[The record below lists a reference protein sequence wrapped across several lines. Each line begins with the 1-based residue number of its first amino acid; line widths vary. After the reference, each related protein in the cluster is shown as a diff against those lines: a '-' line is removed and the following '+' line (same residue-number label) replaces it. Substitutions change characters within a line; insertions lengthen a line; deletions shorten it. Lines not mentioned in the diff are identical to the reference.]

1 MRLILLGSPGSG
13 KGTQS
18 RFLVERFSKEKYP
31 ISQISTGDILR
42 KALKEKS
49 PLGRQAGSYMER
61 GELVPDELII
71 SLIRER
77 LGEKDSQSGF
87 ILDGFPRTVEQARA
101 LDETLKEIGSSI
113 DFAINLEVGPG
124 ELIKRLSGRRVC
136 SSCGAIYHSENH
148 LPKISETCDRCGGC
162 LIQREDDKEGTV
174 KNRLK
179 VYQEQTSPLV
189 KYYRGK
195 GLLRPVKG
203 DGGVRKVFIRI
214 WEILKVG
221 K

>member
-1 MRLILLGSPGSG
+1 MRLILLGPPGSG

-18 RFLVERFSKEKYP
+18 RLLVERFSREKYP
-31 ISQISTGDILR
+31 ISQISPGDILR

-113 DFAINLEVGPG
+113 DFAESGQG
-124 ELIKRLSGRRVC
+124 KRKAHYGHGKDNRDHSG
-136 SSCGAIYHSENH
+136 
-148 LPKISETCDRCGGC
+148 
-162 LIQREDDKEGTV
+162 
-174 KNRLK
+174 
-179 VYQEQTSPLV
+179 LV
-189 KYYRGK
+189 NS
-195 GLLRPVKG
+195 
-203 DGGVRKVFIRI
+203 
-214 WEILKVG
+214 
-221 K
+221 